1 MLYSEV
7 VMSVSTTEVTMVGVT
22 TRVAGVAVLL
32 LVLRPAAAQRQVRLA
47 SRAGL
52 VQCLITHNFTESNGI
67 DEYMHIP
74 PITCA

>member
-32 LVLRPAAAQRQVRLA
+32 LVLRPAAAQRQVRWA

-52 VQCLITHNFTESNGI
+52 VQCLITHNFTESNGF